1 MRTSRYYQYGYEE
14 GKDAAN
20 QTDWE
25 QDEMKEK
32 YERDELGEVV
42 GRILENWQQTADTIY
57 YDETVTSKQLDSFE
71 NGFYGG
77 FCSEVEKILKEEKE
91 NEKMPRM

>member
-1 MRTSRYYQYGYEE
+1 MRTSRYYQQGYEE
-14 GKDAAN
+14 GKDAAH

-57 YDETVTSKQLDSFE
+57 YDETVTSKQLDAFE
-71 NGFYGG
+71 AGFYDG
-77 FCSEVEKILKEEKE
+77 FCSEVEKILKRGKQD
-91 NEKMPRM
+91 EKMPRM